1 MRDETQEAVD
11 YISITRLHSAYA
23 DVVNRRA
30 WEEFQDLFLPDAPMR
45 VDMVSKPAFDLTG
58 PAELGAFIDGAIE
71 RYSFFEFV
79 VLNARVDLTGTDA
92 EEARARVFMCELRQD
107 RDTGEMN
114 PHPLC
119 RNAGKWIR
127 ATDEESSE
135 NCRELSTYTNGSVQ
149 ARKARCAVSPTRQ
162 QGPLADASG

>member
-1 MRDETQEAVD
+1 MRDEMQEAVD

-30 WEEFQDLFLPDAPMR
+30 WEELEDLFLPGAPVR

-58 PAELGAFIDGAIE
+58 PTELGTFIDRAIE

-79 VLNARVDLTGTDA
+79 VLNARVDLTGADA

-107 RDTGEMN
+107 RVTGEFT
-114 PHPLC
+114 
-119 RNAGKWIR
+119 R
-127 ATDEESSE
+127 AFGVYHDGYRRDRGRWWYAQRRYQSLARSGGEVFPFPEEE
-135 NCRELSTYTNGSVQ
+135 W
-149 ARKARCAVSPTRQ
+149 
-162 QGPLADASG
+162 

>member
-1 MRDETQEAVD
+1 MRDEMQEAVD

-30 WEEFQDLFLPDAPMR
+30 WDEFEDLFLPEAPVR
-45 VDMVSKPAFDLTG
+45 VDMVSKPALNLTG
-58 PAELGAFIDGAIE
+58 PIELGTFIDRAIE

-107 RDTGEMN
+107 RDTGEFT
-114 PHPLC
+114 
-119 RNAGKWIR
+119 R
-127 ATDEESSE
+127 AFGVYHDRYRRDRGRWWYAQRRYQSLARSGGEVFPFPEEE
-135 NCRELSTYTNGSVQ
+135 W
-149 ARKARCAVSPTRQ
+149 
-162 QGPLADASG
+162 